1 MADEK
6 ENVSTRPTDPTAAT
20 VVPAGKTRM
29 VKLDSTF
36 CPEGSGAVVAGKS
49 YVVGAGSMLTV
60 PDSVSDEALRADLGA
75 LVTLPVKA

>member
-1 MADEK
+1 
-6 ENVSTRPTDPTAAT
+6 
-20 VVPAGKTRM
+20 M